1 MTTPDFFLFVLICL
15 ATARLTRLITTD
27 QILSPLRDRVWKKW
41 PPESSKIGYVLT
53 CDWCTSMWASSALVL
68 MSIISTTLVV
78 VVASVLAASLV
89 AGAITAR
96 L

>member
-1 MTTPDFFLFVLICL
+1 MTASDLLIFVMISL

-27 QILSPLRDRVWKKW
+27 QILSPLRDRVWKKH
-41 PPESSKIGYVLT
+41 PPESSKIGYLLT
-53 CDWCTSMWASSALVL
+53 CDWCTSIWVSSALVL

-78 VVASVLAASLV
+78 AVASILAASLIASV
-89 AGAITAR
+89 ITAR